1 MSNDGFRL
9 LREKSLLYTQ
19 KKFIPKYKLKAIMHS
34 AVENNVQVN
43 HFYCQPK
50 EKESSDA

>member
-19 KKFIPKYKLKAIMHS
+19 KNFKPKYKLKAIMHS
-34 AVENNVQVN
+34 AVETSVHVN
-43 HFYCQPK
+43 HFYCLPK
-50 EKESSDA
+50 DADA